1 VTILSRD
8 YVTVIPTGCYKQ
20 CSQ

>member
-8 YVTVIPTGCYKQ
+8 YVTVIAIGCYK
-20 CSQ
+20 